1 MATSTLAAVD
11 IVNQA
16 LMMLGDDP
24 LTSAQLTANTVR
36 RAIIANQ
43 FYSTVRDATLF
54 EHPWNFATK
63 RTILYAYELPAE
75 TLTLAAQTG
84 TGVNFTTGGDVFESA
99 DVGREIRA
107 ASGAGKATIVTF
119 TGAADIDVDITEN
132 FGAASYAADA
142 WRLYYPFPE
151 WGPSRQI
158 AVPSDCLRVWR
169 LDENRDYQVEQG
181 YIVLSQDTLNCRYT
195 RQETDV
201 TTYTF
206 PFVLALSG
214 HLAAVMAEP
223 ITGQEKKAV
232 HFSKL
237 YEIRLNRAK
246 TLDAQE
252 GTPEVLESN
261 ALIDVR

>member
-63 RTILYAYELPAE
+63 RTILYAYELPAFS
-75 TLTLAAQTG
+75 LTFAAATG
-84 TGVNFTTGGDVFESA
+84 SA
-99 DVGREIRA
+99 INVTASGAAFVAGDVGREIREV
-107 ASGAGKATIVTF
+107 SGGGVAEIVTF
-119 TGAADIDVDITEN
+119 NDTDDVDVDISTTISDLTL
-132 FGAASYAADA
+132 ASQA
-142 WRLYYPFPE
+142 WRLYYPFPA

-201 TTYTF
+201 TTYSF